1 MCDYD
6 IIIWEGGVQRMAEV
20 TLASILTDIGSI
32 VTSAVSWMGSIVTFI
47 TSNPLVLMFVVL
59 SVVGLGIGLL
69 RRVLG
74 L

>member
-1 MCDYD
+1 MTT
-6 IIIWEGGVQRMAEV
+6 MSA
-20 TLASILTDIGSI
+20 ILSDVGSI
-32 VTSAVSWMGSIVTFI
+32 VTSSVSWMGSIVTFI
-47 TSNPLVLMFVVL
+47 TSNPLVLMFVLL

>member
-1 MCDYD
+1 M
-6 IIIWEGGVQRMAEV
+6 ESAV
-20 TLASILTDIGSI
+20 TLSSILTDIGSI